1 MNRFIF
7 WKKCLLIIAL
17 NVGSFGPL
25 AYAYEGDVHQQITFI
40 AAKQISRC
48 ESLPDLAPG
57 GRLTALDTRY
67 IVKANVA
74 QAGSNVF
81 VRMFRWN
88 YYNPMGDEVKPV
100 LGMIDTRFD
109 NHFNALLE
117 ELAESDERQQRLST
131 FGRIL
136 SYVQDVTSPAKVVPV
151 FTGRWWRFS
160 FSDRFDKFPVD
171 VPRLQQA
178 LGNYCTDLEH
188 HYLLDKS
195 DIATA
200 MNTLVRRTAE
210 ETLSHVETTID
221 GFPTTWA
228 SYWQPAKDE
237 EEFGAYGPAG
247 NNFGVRAE
255 FTCGEAEQCLLL
267 KDDPLYQEF
276 AHGQHLTAV
285 RATIQAMFLMQYQ
298 EQAREDAAGE

>member
-7 WKKCLLIIAL
+7 WKKFLLITAFNL
-17 NVGSFGPL
+17 GSFGPL
-25 AYAYEGDVHQQITFI
+25 AFAYEGDVHQQITFI
-40 AAKQISRC
+40 AAKQMSRC
-48 ESLPDLAPG
+48 ESLPDLAPDA
-57 GRLTALDTRY
+57 RLTALDTRY

-109 NHFNALLE
+109 SHFNALLD
-117 ELAESDERQQRLST
+117 ELSDSDERHQRLSM
-131 FGRIL
+131 FGRTL

-160 FSDRFDKFPVD
+160 FSDRFDKFAVD
-171 VPRLQQA
+171 VPRLQRA
-178 LGNYCTDLEH
+178 LGNYCADLEP

-195 DIATA
+195 DIGTA

-210 ETLSHVETTID
+210 VTLGHVEMTIN
-221 GFPTTWA
+221 GFPATWA
-228 SYWQPAKDE
+228 SYWQPAKNE
-237 EEFGAYGPAG
+237 EEFGSYGVAG

-255 FTCGEAEQCLLL
+255 FACGDGEQCLLL
-267 KDDPLYQEF
+267 KDDPLYQDF
-276 AHGQHLTAV
+276 AHLQHLTAV

-298 EQAREDAAGE
+298 EQER

>member
-1 MNRFIF
+1 MNRSIF
-7 WKKCLLIIAL
+7 WKKFLLITAL
-17 NVGSFGPL
+17 NSGSFVPV
-25 AYAYEGDVHQQITFI
+25 AFAYERDVHQQITFI
-40 AAKQISRC
+40 AAKQMSRC
-48 ESLPDLAPG
+48 ESLPDLAPNA
-57 GRLTALDTRY
+57 RLSALDTRY

-109 NHFNALLE
+109 SHFNVLVE
-117 ELAESDERQQRLST
+117 ELSESDERQQRLSV

-136 SYVQDVTSPAKVVPV
+136 NYVQNVTSPAKVVPV

-171 VPRLQQA
+171 VTRLQKT
-178 LGNYCTDLEH
+178 LGNYCADLEP
-188 HYLLDKS
+188 HYLLDKA

-200 MNTLVRRTAE
+200 MNTLVRRTAV
-210 ETLSHVETTID
+210 ETLRHVEMNID

-228 SYWQPAKDE
+228 SYWQPAKNE
-237 EEFGAYGPAG
+237 EEFGAYGVAG
-247 NNFGVRAE
+247 NNFGERAE
-255 FTCGEAEQCLLL
+255 FACGDGEQCLLL
-267 KDDPLYQEF
+267 KDDPLYQDF
-276 AHGQHLTAV
+276 AHIQHLIAV

-298 EQAREDAAGE
+298 EQARQ

>member
-1 MNRFIF
+1 MNRSIF
-7 WKKCLLIIAL
+7 WKKFLLFTAL
-17 NVGSFGPL
+17 NSGSFVPV
-25 AYAYEGDVHQQITFI
+25 AFAYERDVHQQITFM
-40 AAKQISRC
+40 AAKQMSRC
-48 ESLPDLAPG
+48 ESLPDLAPDV
-57 GRLTALDTRY
+57 RLSALDTRY

-109 NHFNALLE
+109 THLNVLLK
-117 ELAESDERQQRLST
+117 ELSESDQRQQRLSI

-171 VPRLQQA
+171 VRRLQKA
-178 LGNYCTDLEH
+178 LGNYCADLEPN
-188 HYLLDKS
+188 YLLDKA

-200 MNTLVRRTAE
+200 MNTLVRRTAV
-210 ETLSHVETTID
+210 ETLRNVEMNID

-228 SYWQPAKDE
+228 SYWQPAKNE
-237 EEFGAYGPAG
+237 EEFGTYGTAG

-255 FTCGEAEQCLLL
+255 FACGDGEQCLLL
-267 KDDPLYQEF
+267 KDDPLYQDF
-276 AHGQHLTAV
+276 AQIQHLIAV

-298 EQAREDAAGE
+298 EQARQ

>member
-1 MNRFIF
+1 MNRSIF
-7 WKKCLLIIAL
+7 WKKFLLIIAL
-17 NVGSFGPL
+17 NAGSFGPL

-40 AAKQISRC
+40 AAKQMSRC
-48 ESLPDLAPG
+48 ESLPDLDAG
-57 GRLTALDTRY
+57 ARLTALDTRY

-88 YYNPMGDEVKPV
+88 YYNPMVDEVKPV
-100 LGMIDTRFD
+100 LGIIDTRFD
-109 NHFNALLE
+109 SHFNTLVDGLSN
-117 ELAESDERQQRLST
+117 SDSRQQRLSM
-131 FGRIL
+131 FGGVL

-171 VPRLQQA
+171 VQRLQQA
-178 LGNYCTDLEH
+178 LGNYCADLEP

-200 MNTLVRRTAE
+200 MNTLVRRTAL
-210 ETLSHVETTID
+210 ETLHQVEMAID

-228 SYWQPAKDE
+228 SYWQPAMVED
-237 EEFGAYGPAG
+237 EFGSYGVAG

-255 FTCGEAEQCLLL
+255 FACGDDEQCLLL
-267 KDDPLYQEF
+267 RDDPLYQDF
-276 AHGQHLTAV
+276 AHTQHLIAV

-298 EQAREDAAGE
+298 EQAHKEALR

>member
-1 MNRFIF
+1 MNRSIF
-7 WKKCLLIIAL
+7 WKKFLLFTAFNLGPFVPVAL
-17 NVGSFGPL
+17 
-25 AYAYEGDVHQQITFI
+25 AYEGDVHQQITFM
-40 AAKQISRC
+40 AAKQMSRC
-48 ESLPDLAPG
+48 ESLPDLAPDE
-57 GRLTALDTRY
+57 RLSALDTRY

-109 NHFNALLE
+109 THLNVLLK
-117 ELAESDERQQRLST
+117 ELSESDQRQQRLSI

-171 VPRLQQA
+171 VRGLQKA
-178 LGNYCTDLEH
+178 LGNYCADLEPN
-188 HYLLDKS
+188 YLLDKA

-200 MNTLVRRTAE
+200 MNTLVRRTAV
-210 ETLSHVETTID
+210 ETLRNVENNIV

-228 SYWQPAKDE
+228 SYWQPAKNK
-237 EEFGAYGPAG
+237 EEFGTYGTAG

-255 FTCGEAEQCLLL
+255 FTCGDGEQCLLL
-267 KDDPLYQEF
+267 KDDPLYQDF
-276 AHGQHLTAV
+276 AQIQHLIAV

-298 EQAREDAAGE
+298 EQARQ